1 MKEYIV
7 RFIRADEKP
16 NEDYYYNTIDEARSH
31 YNLFVADDSALYSK
45 IVITN
50 DTGEVFAEIAF

>member
-7 RFIRADEKP
+7 RFIMADKKP

-31 YNLFVADDSALYSK
+31 YNLFVADDSELYSK

-50 DTGEVFAEIAF
+50 ETDEVFVEMAF

>member
-31 YNLFVADDSALYSK
+31 YNLFVADDSELYSK

>member
-1 MKEYIV
+1 M
-7 RFIRADEKP
+7 RADEKP

-31 YNLFVADDSALYSK
+31 YNLFVADDSELYSK

-50 DTGEVFAEIAF
+50 ETDEVFVEMAF